1 MNLEKDFITSFR
13 KVEVE
18 GGNIIPFYAEQKLNQ
33 YFWKNKD
40 QIDQFIGK
48 FYQYI
53 KKVNQ
58 TKAFKAAEASLVK
71 ELFSLVDLEIDKLES
86 LRIRTLEKNGNY
98 LAVGLSAVENPDK
111 EVKLEVYPCFKEF
124 DYSRADDGSRKSE
137 FILIVEFG
145 IETVKVMSLLQ
156 LEKEKTGFN
165 IRFGISKKGL
175 EGIGLAT
182 KIAIK
187 AGVHYITN
195 NSLVKLFKR
204 IAEISVEE
212 NS

>member
-1 MNLEKDFITSFR
+1 MDLEKDFITSFR
-13 KVEVE
+13 KVKVE

-33 YFWKNKD
+33 FFGKDKD
-40 QIDQFIGK
+40 QIDQFIDK
-48 FYQYI
+48 FFSYI
-53 KKVNQ
+53 EKTCQ
-58 TKAFKAAEASLVK
+58 SEAFKAVESNLMGV
-71 ELFSLVDLEIDKLES
+71 FSLIDLEIDKLKN

-98 LAVGLSAVENPDK
+98 LAIGLSAVENPDK

-124 DYSRADDGSRKSE
+124 DYSRTNDGSRKSE
-137 FILIVEFG
+137 FILVVEFG
-145 IETVKVMSLLQ
+145 IETTKVMSLLQ
-156 LEKEKTGFN
+156 IEKKKTGFD
-165 IRFGISKKGL
+165 IRFGLSKKEL

-182 KIAIK
+182 KLAIK
-187 AGVHYITN
+187 AGIHHVT